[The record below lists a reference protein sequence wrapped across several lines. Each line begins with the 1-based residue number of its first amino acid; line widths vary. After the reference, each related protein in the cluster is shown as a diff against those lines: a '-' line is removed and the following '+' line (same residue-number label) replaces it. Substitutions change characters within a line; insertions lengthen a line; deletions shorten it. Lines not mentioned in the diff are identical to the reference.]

1 MDRMCEMADQFERY
15 QIRVVQLQL
24 PEREL
29 QPDLTVC
36 CLSTKVEYNRVLNL
50 FLKIFPNEIDTQKA
64 DELQELPVSG
74 YEGNF
79 LAKIGDMIIGFL
91 ISGIINHVGYIAYL
105 GVEEAYRSSGV
116 ATALLQQFQAYLKE
130 RDVEKIRCTI
140 RKDNQK
146 TLGYIKYLGFELL

>member
-1 MDRMCEMADQFERY
+1 MCEMADQFERY
-15 QIRVVQLQL
+15 QIHIVQLKL

-50 FLKIFPNEIDTQKA
+50 FLKIFPNEIDSQKA
-64 DELQELPVSG
+64 AELQELGVSS

-79 LAKIGDMIIGFL
+79 LAKIGDIIIGFL
-91 ISGIINHVGYIAYL
+91 ISGIINQVGYIAYL
-105 GVEEAYRSSGV
+105 GVEESYRSRGV
-116 ATALLQQFQAYLKE
+116 ATALLQQFQAYLME
-130 RDVEKIRCTI
+130 HNVGKIRCTI

-146 TLGYIKYLGFELL
+146 TLGYIKYLGFKLL